1 MNELDVMMMM
11 MSEEILK
18 KLDER
23 KLAARKTL
31 LDENPM
37 PEGYTETQV
46 EEMQDRWEAV
56 FDAAKDPEAIE
67 MAIRG
72 GLRSGH
78 VLERWLLQGGD
89 DWIRDSLIARGWS
102 PKRYFEI
109 LALGAS
115 NIKIK
120 HAALELASLTDEY
133 EAAGWKPMAEPEKA
147 L

>member
-1 MNELDVMMMM
+1 

-31 LDENPM
+31 LEENPR
-37 PEGYTETQV
+37 PEGYGEEQI
-46 EEMQDRWEAV
+46 EEMQDRWEEI
-56 FDAAKDPEAIE
+56 FDAEDEDPEETE

-78 VLERWLLQGGD
+78 ALERWLFQGGD
-89 DWIRDSLIARGWS
+89 DWLRESLVARGYS
-102 PKRYFEI
+102 IKRFYEI
-109 LALGAS
+109 LAVGAF

-120 HAALELASLTDEY
+120 HAALELSSLVDEY
-133 EAAGWKPMAEPEKA
+133 ELAGWKPRDEPGKG

>member
-1 MNELDVMMMM
+1 MM

-31 LDENPM
+31 LEENPM
-37 PEGYTETQV
+37 LEGYGEEQI
-46 EEMQDRWEAV
+46 EEMLDRWEGV

-78 VLERWLLQGGD
+78 ALEKWLFQGGD
-89 DWIRDSLIARGWS
+89 DWIRDGLVARGYS
-102 PKRYFEI
+102 IKRFYEI

-120 HAALELASLTDEY
+120 HAALELASLIDEY
-133 EAAGWKPMAEPEKA
+133 EAAGWKPRDEPGEG